1 MPMVARSIMP
11 AVGGW
16 VLVEGVV
23 MYIRPASISFFTK
36 QRLNSTD
43 REEKLQLNYNR
54 RIFKNILE
62 LIKSQSNVF

>member
-54 RIFKNILE
+54 RIF
-62 LIKSQSNVF
+62 